1 MMAEI
6 GKYYAVKYPDSGFV
20 VWNQLECMAHVLN
33 LAAQQI
39 LKGFKQPIDSDTY
52 DTSSDSADQ
61 LVSAVSRLS
70 FLCRKIRLSP
80 KLRRLMKKL
89 CDEKNVQ
96 YLVQIIDVSTRWNS
110 TYDMLVRAFEQR
122 NIMSDVLYANKDDK
136 LIKLLL
142 KESDWNCVNQLI
154 KVLKPLKEATLL
166 CSKSASS
173 LMITNMIPLYNYCS
187 EMLKISLPKFNLDDD
202 IHVWDRKIG
211 SLLRQNFTN
220 GWNRTDFGSNFEKR
234 FLT

>member
-122 NIMSDVLYANKDDK
+122 
-136 LIKLLL
+136 
-142 KESDWNCVNQLI
+142 
-154 KVLKPLKEATLL
+154 
-166 CSKSASS
+166 
-173 LMITNMIPLYNYCS
+173 
-187 EMLKISLPKFNLDDD
+187 
-202 IHVWDRKIG
+202 
-211 SLLRQNFTN
+211 
-220 GWNRTDFGSNFEKR
+220 DFHEQMKH
-234 FLT
+234 